1 MNTIW
6 FFGDSFTYGDGCLP
20 GFEYYDKYPN
30 EDTRIWTT
38 RIAEEYNFIEKNL
51 SERGC
56 STPMIINSL
65 INNLSKIK
73 PHDMVILSDSLPSRT
88 LGVNSKRRKIE
99 LVTTDIFETH
109 HGLDNFFEYEIERES
124 FLNHIINNIL
134 PYENIWKTFYEKQ
147 IEALQ
152 TELLNR
158 KVEFY
163 FWSHSIWALRKDSF
177 ISIREHT
184 NGKIDD
190 GHFSWEGHS
199 QMTKIIS
206 EAIKN
211 KKYIIHKKLL

>member
-20 GFEYYDKYPN
+20 GFEYYNTHPSVDN
-30 EDTRIWTT
+30 RIWTT
-38 RIAEEYNFIEKNL
+38 RIAEEYSFIEKNL

-73 PHDMVILSDSLPSRT
+73 PHDMVIISDSLPSRT

-134 PYENIWKTFYEKQ
+134 PYEDIWKVFYEKQ
-147 IEALQ
+147 IESLQ

-158 KVEFY
+158 EVEFY
-163 FWSHSIWALRKDSF
+163 FWSHSMWALRTDSF

-206 EAIKN
+206 EAIEN

>member
-1 MNTIW
+1 MNNIW

-20 GFEYYDKYPN
+20 GFDYYEKYPS
-30 EDTRIWTT
+30 DDMRIWTT
-38 RIAEEYNFIEKNL
+38 RISQQYNSIERNL

-65 INNLSKIK
+65 INNLSNIK
-73 PHDMVILSDSLPSRT
+73 FGDIVILSDSLPSRT

-124 FLNHIINNIL
+124 FLNHIINNII
-134 PYENIWKTFYEKQ
+134 PYESIWKKFYENQ
-147 IEALQ
+147 IESLQ
-152 TELLNR
+152 LELLNR
-158 KVEFY
+158 GVEFY
-163 FWSHSIWALRKDSF
+163 FWSHSMWSLRRDSF
-177 ISIREHT
+177 VRIREHT